1 MKIRRGFVT
10 NSSSSSFIIGLKEP
24 LPKEME
30 SHFEPITKE
39 NFLKKILEN
48 SYYHDDESVTNN
60 LSIQEEK
67 DLLDVNDDIY
77 LLLNLVSQDKDIFD
91 TYLLGLKYFKEN
103 NNKPLYYYCE
113 DWDNEF
119 YHPELRQFISRQE
132 MVKDLN

>member
-10 NSSSSSFIIGLKEP
+10 NSSSSSFIIGLKEQ

-30 SHFEPITKE
+30 SHFKPMSKE
-39 NFLKKILEN
+39 DFLNKLLED
-48 SYYHDDESVTNN
+48 SYYDKDDSVTNILN
-60 LSIQEEK
+60 IQEEK
-67 DLLDVNDDIY
+67 DLLGINDDIY
-77 LLLNLVSQDKDIFD
+77 LLLNLAQDREMFE

-119 YHPELRQFISRQE
+119 YHPELRQFINL
-132 MVKDLN
+132 KLFN

>member
-39 NFLKKILEN
+39 TFLNKLFED
-48 SYYHDDESVTNN
+48 SYYDKDYSVTEI
-60 LSIQEEK
+60 LSIQDEK
-67 DLLDVNDDIY
+67 DLLGVNDDIY

-91 TYLLGLKYFKEN
+91 TYLLALKYFKEN
-103 NNKPLYYYCE
+103 NNKSLYYYCE

-119 YHPELRQFISRQE
+119 YHPELRQFINL
-132 MVKDLN
+132 KLFN

>member
-39 NFLKKILEN
+39 NFLNKLFED
-48 SYYHDDESVTNN
+48 SYYDKDYSVTEI

-67 DLLDVNDDIY
+67 DLLGINDDIY
-77 LLLNLVSQDKDIFD
+77 LLLKLAQDRDILE

-103 NNKPLYYYCE
+103 NNKPLYYYWE
-113 DWDNEF
+113 DWDNE
-119 YHPELRQFISRQE
+119 YRHPELRQFISRQE
-132 MVKDLN
+132 MVKNLN

>member
-39 NFLKKILEN
+39 NFLNKLLED
-48 SYYHDDESVTNN
+48 SYYDKDDSVTNI

-67 DLLDVNDDIY
+67 DLLGINDDIY
-77 LLLNLVSQDKDIFD
+77 LLLNLAQDREMFE

-103 NNKPLYYYCE
+103 NKPLYYYWE
-113 DWDNEF
+113 DWDNE
-119 YHPELRQFISRQE
+119 YHHPELRQFISRQE
-132 MVKDLN
+132 IVKDLN

>member
-10 NSSSSSFIIGLKEP
+10 NSSSSSFIIGLKEQ

-30 SHFEPITKE
+30 SHFKPMSKE
-39 NFLKKILEN
+39 DFLNKLLED
-48 SYYHDDESVTNN
+48 SYYDKDDSVTNILN
-60 LSIQEEK
+60 IQEEK
-67 DLLDVNDDIY
+67 DLSGINDDIY
-77 LLLNLVSQDKDIFD
+77 LLLNLAQDREMFE

-113 DWDNEF
+113 DWDNE
-119 YHPELRQFISRQE
+119 YHHPELRQFNSRQE

>member
-10 NSSSSSFIIGLKEP
+10 NSSSSSFIIGLKEQ

-30 SHFEPITKE
+30 SHFKPMSKE
-39 NFLKKILEN
+39 TFLKKILEN

-67 DLLDVNDDIY
+67 DLLGVNDDIY

-91 TYLLGLKYFKEN
+91 TYLLALKYFKEN

-113 DWDNEF
+113 DWDNE
-119 YHPELRQFISRQE
+119 YHHPELRQFINL
-132 MVKDLN
+132 KLFN

>member
-39 NFLKKILEN
+39 NFLNKLFED
-48 SYYHDDESVTNN
+48 SYYDKDYSVTEI

-67 DLLDVNDDIY
+67 DLLGINDDIY

-103 NNKPLYYYCE
+103 NKPLYYYCE

-119 YHPELRQFISRQE
+119 YHPELRQFINL
-132 MVKDLN
+132 KLFN

>member
-24 LPKEME
+24 IPKEIE
-30 SHFEPITKE
+30 SHFEPMTKE
-39 NFLKKILEN
+39 TFLKKILEN

-113 DWDNEF
+113 DWDNE
-119 YHPELRQFISRQE
+119 YHHPELR
-132 MVKDLN
+132 

>member
-30 SHFEPITKE
+30 SHFKPMSKE
-39 NFLKKILEN
+39 DFLNKLLED
-48 SYYHDDESVTNN
+48 SYYDKDDSVTNI

-67 DLLDVNDDIY
+67 DLLGINDDIY
-77 LLLNLVSQDKDIFD
+77 LLLNLAQDREMFE

-113 DWDNEF
+113 DWDNE
-119 YHPELRQFISRQE
+119 YHHPELRQFISRQE
-132 MVKDLN
+132 MVKNLN